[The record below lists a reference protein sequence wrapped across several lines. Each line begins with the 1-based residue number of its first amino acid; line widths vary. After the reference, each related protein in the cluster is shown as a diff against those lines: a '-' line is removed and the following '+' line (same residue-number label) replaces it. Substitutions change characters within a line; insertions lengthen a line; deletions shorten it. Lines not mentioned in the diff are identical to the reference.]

1 MILNFEGMQTLMR
14 LLHHNEMRV
23 IYMMALGQEM
33 PASVTKVH
41 LTKIISVLCKI
52 MNWIDNVDHRNSN
65 PKYEKEVDIDIDEDV
80 NLVQD
85 DFDEFRIGNSE
96 DDAITTEQN
105 DGYDAKSGT
114 DPETYN
120 LINSQPIKKQ
130 HFEDKTMTTDQ
141 NDLER
146 NQTGDAKPFS
156 GGYCEEKIEQKQR
169 LVVHKRNHTGEKPF
183 SCSYC
188 DYKASAPNHLKLH
201 ERIHNGDKPFSRLH
215 HQKYPCSHCGKMF
228 TQSGARQIHERIH
241 TGVKPFQCSVCDY
254 RCASSSNLRKH
265 NKKHRD

>member
-1 MILNFEGMQTLMR
+1 
-14 LLHHNEMRV
+14 
-23 IYMMALGQEM
+23 MMALGQEM

-52 MNWIDNVDHRNSN
+52 MNWIDNVEYSNSSSN
-65 PKYEKEVDIDIDEDV
+65 PKYEEEVDIDIDEDV
-80 NLVQD
+80 SLVQD

-156 GGYCEEKIEQKQR
+156 GGYCEEKIEQKQQ
-169 LVVHKRNHTGEKPF
+169 LVVHKRTHTGEKPF
-183 SCSYC
+183 SCS
-188 DYKASAPNHLKLH
+188 
-201 ERIHNGDKPFSRLH
+201 
-215 HQKYPCSHCGKMF
+215 
-228 TQSGARQIHERIH
+228 
-241 TGVKPFQCSVCDY
+241 
-254 RCASSSNLRKH
+254 
-265 NKKHRD
+265 

>member
-156 GGYCEEKIEQKQR
+156 GGYCEEKIEQKQQ
-169 LVVHKRNHTGEKPF
+169 LVVHKRTHTGEKPF

-201 ERIHNGDKPFSRLH
+201 ERIHTGDKPLSRLRC
-215 HQKYPCSHCGKMF
+215 QKYPCSHCGKMF

-241 TGVKPFQCSVCDY
+241 TGERPFKCSVCDY
-254 RCASSSNLRKH
+254 KRMSSSNLRKH
-265 NKKHRD
+265 MKKH